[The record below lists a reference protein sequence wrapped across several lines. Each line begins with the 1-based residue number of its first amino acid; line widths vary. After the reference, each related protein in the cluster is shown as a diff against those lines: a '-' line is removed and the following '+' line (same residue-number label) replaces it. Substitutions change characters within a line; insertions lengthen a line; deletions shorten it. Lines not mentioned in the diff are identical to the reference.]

1 MFFTQKTYRHL
12 VTVYFV
18 SIFVSCQTTVNK
30 QSLVRLTTELK
41 GECRGNA
48 RPHIITAG
56 SEGRYKRIEANGA
69 SLLIRRFTLAEM
81 YFEDA
86 IYE

>member
-1 MFFTQKTYRHL
+1 
-12 VTVYFV
+12 
-18 SIFVSCQTTVNK
+18 
-30 QSLVRLTTELK
+30 VRLTTELK